1 MSYVVAFQ
9 CHCREQF
16 DNQST
21 DGIVTEACGHSKCRK
36 CFIKESGCVRCLSTK
51 PHDDQLPPQPSVKK
65 VLDSGD
71 IMHMKHVPAISK
83 FDSGTGR
90 SLSNPK
96 DIRIL
101 EEVIIKVPS
110 NGHGGF
116 DYPRLKEPA
125 KFKYPSHI
133 TRQLVNGKLEFEC
146 TICKKKFRSKS
157 NRKYHLYCDD
167 SVEKPFNC
175 SKCSKTFATRNHLEY
190 HENRHNNVQYKCD
203 ECDRTFLSRVS
214 LQKHSKVHTNDF
226 RYVCD
231 HCDRKFY
238 AKSDLIL
245 HMYSHKTSPLPFQCD
260 ECDKS
265 FSAKFKLNQ
274 HIMTHQGVKSHACQF
289 CGKKFTR
296 NSSLTIHLLTH
307 SSMDTKYE
315 CNVCSKSFDRQRS
328 HDRHMKIKHGSTVF
342 QCPLCDVQSGR
353 KDNILRH
360 IRNLHSAEKFEEIIK
375 KISKTVARVPVPDA
389 IEQSVIVANV
399 GTKKEV
405 ATIQTPNVF
414 QYQSV
419 IRFAGRSAPERLEE
433 PTSERS
439 EKQMPDRLD
448 IPTAL
453 ERSEETTTI
462 DRPEIPTMLARAEI
476 PITLELPEIPVPVRT
491 KTPTPI
497 RIVVNDEYS
506 SDIDTSTNEESIDNS
521 DNIQPNRL
529 NKELHVEL
537 AEPTNSSQTVSNISI
552 YRQLLSPYLRPPPNL
567 DHRNGAQEPERR
579 RGYQVQGDRLP
590 KRKENVEIYRSI
602 LMSSDDQEPHQTSVI
617 QDNRPDVVE
626 ENVKSTTNPTSIVIH
641 GQSSE
646 YFSEMHWR
654 KRTSQCFNRM
664 EQ

>member
-1 MSYVVAFQ
+1 M
-9 CHCREQF
+9 
-16 DNQST
+16 
-21 DGIVTEACGHSKCRK
+21 
-36 CFIKESGCVRCLSTK
+36 
-51 PHDDQLPPQPSVKK
+51 PPQPSTKK
-65 VLDSGD
+65 VLDSAD
-71 IMHMKHVPAISK
+71 IIHMKHGPAISK
-83 FDSGTGR
+83 FNSATGR

-116 DYPRLKEPA
+116 DYPRLKEPE

-133 TRQLVNGKLEFEC
+133 TRQLVNGKLVFERSPRE
-146 TICKKKFRSKS
+146 TIWSTMKIATITFST
-157 NRKYHLYCDD
+157 
-167 SVEKPFNC
+167 SVTNAIE
-175 SKCSKTFATRNHLEY
+175 
-190 HENRHNNVQYKCD
+190 Q
-203 ECDRTFLSRVS
+203 FLSRVS

-315 CNVCSKSFDRQRS
+315 CNLCSKSFDRQRS

-360 IRNLHSAEKFEEIIK
+360 IRNIHSAEKFEEIIK

-389 IEQSVIVANV
+389 IEKSVIVANV
-399 GTKKEV
+399 TTKREV
-405 ATIQTPNVF
+405 ATIQTPKVC

-433 PTSERS
+433 PMS
-439 EKQMPDRLD
+439 EKQTPECLD
-448 IPTAL
+448 IPTVL
-453 ERSEETTTI
+453 EFSEKTPTI
-462 DRPEIPTMLARAEI
+462 EHPDIPTMLERSEI
-476 PITLELPEIPVPVRT
+476 PITLVLPEIPAPVRP

-497 RIVVNDEYS
+497 QIVVSDES
-506 SDIDTSTNEESIDNS
+506 SETDTATNVASALIDNS
-521 DNIQPNRL
+521 DKIQPNRL

-602 LMSSDDQEPHQTSVI
+602 LMSSDDQEAHQTSVI
-617 QDNRPDVVE
+617 QNNRTDVVE
-626 ENVKSTTNPTSIVIH
+626 ENVKSTNNPTSIVIH